1 MSTALSQRLDLLAE
15 WRQALDRRVALLA
28 SLLTD
33 LDLLS
38 ADDSALASAVR
49 QRLASDRLVVAFV
62 AEFSRGKSELINAL
76 FFGDSGRR
84 VMPASPGRTTMCP
97 VELGWAGAE
106 PPMLALLPIDTR
118 LSGQPLATL
127 RERPE
132 QWRRLPLPL
141 NDPTALAQTFEEVTR
156 TARVSMDQARA
167 LGFWDDDKPDDN
179 PPCDAQDRVEV
190 PAWRHALINYPH
202 PMLRRGLVVVD
213 TPGLNAIG
221 AEPELTL
228 GLLPSAH
235 ATVFVLAA
243 DAGVSR
249 SDLTVWREHLGDR
262 ACEHFIVLNKIDT
275 LADPLLTSDEIESQ
289 IQGQCEQVASVLG
302 VARERVFPLSARQA
316 LAARLQGDEAGLA
329 HSRLPQLEHAL
340 TAQLLPKRSEV
351 IGRMIDDGVL
361 ALQQHALGRLADRR
375 RQATEQLIELRSL
388 RGKSDARMG
397 MMGERVEREAE
408 EFERCTPRLSALRGV
423 MARQLRAVMRNLA
436 SETVRDEVARM
447 HAESSVGIL
456 HLGAGR
462 AFALLGERL
471 RGLLVTAAAQMH
483 ELNLLITGAQQQLNT
498 EFGFAL
504 NLPAQPAL
512 DRFERELERLQEG
525 YSRYFGLLQ
534 VWRLSQRGFLDQLL
548 RMLQSRLRVVFESA
562 AVEVELWGKVVS
574 AQMNDQLRE
583 RRRSLL
589 HRRQALAR
597 VRSAEEDLE
606 RSIAEQQAQDE
617 RYRQQAERISAQVD
631 AVRQLAASPPTAL
644 AQEPALPAP
653 RLQLVK
659 ATSEAASFGM
669 A

>member
-1 MSTALSQRLDLLAE
+1 MSTVLSQRLDLLAE
-15 WRQALDRRVALLA
+15 WRQALDRRLSQLA

-38 ADDSALASAVR
+38 AEDSALATAVR

-97 VELGWAGAE
+97 VELGWVGAE
-106 PPMLALLPIDTR
+106 QPTLALLPIDTR

-127 RERPE
+127 RERPDM
-132 QWRRLPLPL
+132 WRRLPLPL
-141 NDPTALAQTFEEVTR
+141 NDPAALAQTFEEVTR
-156 TARVSMDQARA
+156 TARVSMDRARA
-167 LGFWDDDKPDDN
+167 LGFWNDDKPDDN

-262 ACEHFIVLNKIDT
+262 ACEHFVVLNKIDT
-275 LADPLLTSDEIESQ
+275 LADPLLTADEIESQ
-289 IQGQCEQVASVLG
+289 VQGQCEQVASVLG
-302 VARERVFPLSARQA
+302 VARDRVFPLSARQA
-316 LAARLQGDEAGLA
+316 LAARLHGDDEALA

-340 TAQLLPKRSEV
+340 TVQLLPKRSEV

-361 ALQQHALGRLADRR
+361 ALQQHALGRLTDRR

-423 MARQLRAVMRNLA
+423 MARQLRVVMQNLA
-436 SETVRDEVARM
+436 SDTVRDEVARM
-447 HAESSVGIL
+447 HAQSMVGIL

-471 RGLLVTAAAQMH
+471 RGLLATAAAQTQ
-483 ELNLLITGAQQQLNT
+483 ELNLLIAGAQQQLNT

-504 NLPAQPAL
+504 DLPAQPAL
-512 DRFERELERLQEG
+512 ERFEHELERLQDG
-525 YSRYFGLLQ
+525 YSRYFGVLQ
-534 VWRLSQRGFLDQLL
+534 IWRLSQRGFLDQLL

-562 AVEVELWGKVVS
+562 AIEVELWGKAVS

-589 HRRQALAR
+589 HRRQAVAR

-606 RSIAEQQAQDE
+606 RSITDQQAQEE
-617 RYRQQAERISAQVD
+617 RYRQQAERISSLVD
-631 AVRQLAASPPTAL
+631 AVRRLAASPPA
-644 AQEPALPAP
+644 AQADEPTLPVP

-659 ATSEAASFGM
+659 AASETASLGV

>member
-15 WRQALDRRVALLA
+15 WRQSLDRRIAQFA
-28 SLLTD
+28 GLLTD
-33 LDLLS
+33 LDLLT
-38 ADDSALASAVR
+38 AEDMALATALR

-97 VELGWAGAE
+97 VELGWVGAE
-106 PPMLALLPIDTR
+106 PPTLALLPIDSR

-141 NDPTALAQTFEEVTR
+141 NDPVALAQTFEEVTR
-156 TARVSMDQARA
+156 TARVSMEQARA
-167 LGFWDDDKPDDN
+167 LGFWNDDKPDDN

-202 PMLRRGLVVVD
+202 PMLRRGLVVID

-249 SDLTVWREHLGDR
+249 SDLAVWREHLGDR
-262 ACEHFIVLNKIDT
+262 ACEHFVVLNKIDT
-275 LADPLLTSDEIESQ
+275 LADPLLTGDEIESQ
-289 IQGQCEQVASVLG
+289 VQSQCEQVAAVLG
-302 VARERVFPLSARQA
+302 VSRDRVFPLSARQA
-316 LAARLQGDEAGLA
+316 LAARLQGDEAALV
-329 HSRLPQLEHAL
+329 HSRLPQLERAL

-361 ALQQHALGRLADRR
+361 ALQQRALGRLTDRR
-375 RQATEQLIELRSL
+375 RQTTEQLVELRSL

-397 MMGERVEREAE
+397 LVGERVEREAQ

-423 MARQLRAVMRNLA
+423 MARQLRGVMQNLA
-436 SETVRDEVARM
+436 SQTLREEVARM
-447 HAESSVGIL
+447 QAQSQVGIL

-471 RGLLVTAAAQMH
+471 DGLLAAAAAQLD
-483 ELNLLITGAQQQLNT
+483 ELNQLISGAQQQINT

-504 NLPAQPAL
+504 NLPAPPAL
-512 DRFERELERLQEG
+512 SRFAAELEGLQAG
-525 YSRYFGLLQ
+525 YSRYFGVLQ
-534 VWRLSQRGFLDQLL
+534 VWRLSRRGFLDQLL
-548 RMLQSRLRVVFESA
+548 RMLVSRLRVVFESA
-562 AVEVELWGKVVS
+562 AVEVELWGQAVS

-583 RRRSLL
+583 RRRSLQ
-589 HRRQALAR
+589 HRRQAVAR
-597 VRSAEEDLE
+597 VRSAEEELE
-606 RSIAEQQAQDE
+606 RSIAEQQAQEE
-617 RYRQQAERISAQVD
+617 RYRQQAERISSQVD
-631 AVRQLAASPPTAL
+631 QVRQLAASPPASQ
-644 AQEPALPAP
+644 ADDPAP

-659 ATSEAASFGM
+659 AAADSISLG
-669 A
+669 AA